1 MAIINE
7 NILDPAIA
15 AGQTGLERAVG
26 ASEQDLQALAQ
37 GKTELLRGMLAPEQE
52 QKRKALEARLLAQGR
67 LGSTG
72 GAEQQAALERAI
84 GQQDL
89 QAQLAG
95 LELAQAERQQQ
106 YQMGLGL
113 AELGTGL
120 ATREAGFG
128 LEQQQL
134 DLARQQFEWQKRQAR
149 KRRGG
154 FLSNLLRG
162 VVSAGATA
170 LGGPLVGG
178 LAGAIFGAGDKGEG
192 PTGWAGFKQ
201 GFLSDLNRQR
211 GG

>member
-7 NILDPAIA
+7 TILNPAIA

-26 ASEQDLQALAQ
+26 ASEQGLQALAQ
-37 GKTELLRGMLAPEQE
+37 GKTELLKGMLAPEQE
-52 QKRKALEARLLAQGR
+52 RRRKEMEARLLAQGR

-84 GQQDL
+84 GQQEL

-95 LELAQAERQQQ
+95 LDLAQQERQQQ
-106 YQMGLGL
+106 FEMGMGLAGY
-113 AELGTGL
+113 GGGL

-128 LEQQQL
+128 LEKQQL

-149 KRRGG
+149 RKRGG
-154 FLSNLLRG
+154 FLKNLLKG

-178 LAGAIFGAGDKGEG
+178 ITSAIFGAGDKGEG
-192 PTGWAGFKQ
+192 PTGWTGFKQ
-201 GFLSDLNRQR
+201 GFLGSMNRQR
-211 GG
+211 G